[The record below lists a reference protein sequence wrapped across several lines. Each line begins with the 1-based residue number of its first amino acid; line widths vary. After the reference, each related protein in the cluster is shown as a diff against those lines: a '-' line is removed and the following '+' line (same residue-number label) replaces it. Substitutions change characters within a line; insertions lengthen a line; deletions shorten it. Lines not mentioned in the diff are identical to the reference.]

1 MLKLVLKNKIMKD
14 ISGVIFL
21 HLVVYLIGSFIAWD
35 WNPLHWWIFT
45 SSFGRILFLIFEMIG
60 IFKCLSE
67 D

>member
-1 MLKLVLKNKIMKD
+1 MLKLVLKNKIMKE
-14 ISGVIFL
+14 IVGFIFL

-45 SSFGRILFLIFEMIG
+45 SSFGRILFLIFEMIC
-60 IFKCLSE
+60 FFNYLFE